1 MLIVVV
7 SMVFCTTL
15 YWLYKIL
22 LSADSGSV
30 NGILYYIVL
39 VVQNTT

>member
-1 MLIVVV
+1 MSLNTKFHTILIVVV
-7 SMVFCTTL
+7 WMVFSTTL

-30 NGILYYIVL
+30 DGV
-39 VVQNTT
+39 